1 MSRLFK
7 ATIPRQIHLD
17 SEQRTFI
24 IIYSKKKFETIDFDQ
39 LGFSK
44 VDSFGN
50 YICLTLYKTFL
61 GTRGQLVTKKLTEII
76 GFKRTFS
83 WNKQQV
89 YEIVAELE
97 NHQILELQG
106 ENREL
111 PLWERMI

>member
-1 MSRLFK
+1 M
-7 ATIPRQIHLD
+7 
-17 SEQRTFI
+17 
-24 IIYSKKKFETIDFDQ
+24 
-39 LGFSK
+39 
-44 VDSFGN
+44 
-50 YICLTLYKTFL
+50 TFL
-61 GTRGQLVTKKLTEII
+61 GTRGQLVTRKLTEVI

-97 NHQILELQG
+97 NNEILELQG